1 MKAIALALKGGP
13 LPGWFGPALVI
24 SGLIAL
30 LTKLKEAKR
39 AEPES
44 QP

>member
-1 MKAIALALKGGP
+1 MKALALALKGGP

-30 LTKLKEAKR
+30 FTKLKEAKR
-39 AEPES
+39 TEPEVT
-44 QP
+44 P